1 MFVLRFVLR
10 FVANLMR
17 CGGGEHVFILDHA
30 GSALMVTGGIAVEV
44 RNVARD
50 RERMFVCGIIV
61 WLHSWRMPCMEG
73 DAVD

>member
-1 MFVLRFVLR
+1 MCF
-10 FVANLMR
+10 
-17 CGGGEHVFILDHA
+17 LDHA

-73 DAVD
+73 DAVGKFCKLFVRVS